1 MKWKD
6 CRCED
11 HELPEMH
18 QNPSMPLPDPD
29 ESEPDL

>member
-11 HELPEMH
+11 YRLAEFYVTPD
-18 QNPSMPLPDPD
+18 MPLPDPD